1 MQELNQIDGLS
12 ITNEN
17 NSDYLD
23 ITLSEDDMAMA
34 VEADSDTIILC
45 CCCTCCCC

>member
-17 NSDYLD
+17 DGEYMGV
-23 ITLSEDDMAMA
+23 TLSDDDMALA
-34 VEADSDTIILC
+34 LPQEDTIILC